1 MEPSLCAPFLQ
12 LALLPASWSKP
23 ALAISPGL
31 CPSPPLMVWP
41 ASDARPPTRQSCP
54 ELACHTPSPASA
66 VPIIGDTATEPDET
80 FTVNLRD
87 PSNATIE
94 DGQGEGTILDDDE
107 LPPLEIGDVSVLEG
121 DNGIVNA
128 VFTVSLS
135 AKSDQTVTVAVQTAN
150 GTATASADYTAVGP
164 ITLTFAPGVTSQT
177 LTVPVFGDIADE
189 PNETFTVTLSGA
201 SNATIGTGQGA
212 GTIMDDDDALP
223 ELGIGDVRIVEGD
236 AGTVNA
242 AFTVSLSTA
251 SPQTVTVV
259 LQTAN
264 GTATAG
270 SDYATVGPITVT
282 VTFAAGTVSR
292 TVVIP
297 VIGDTALEP
306 DETFAVNLTAATNAG
321 IIRAQGVGTILD
333 DDTPVFPGVTP
344 TISIDD
350 VVAVEGNAGTTNA
363 TFTVRLDRA
372 GTQTVTVTVRTA
384 NGAATAGSDYTAV
397 GPTTLQFSPGTTTQ
411 TVTVPVLGD
420 TTLEPDETFAVS
432 LSAPGNATIGD
443 GQGLGTIRNDD
454 GATPPGPG
462 PGPAPAPS
470 PNNDDEEDK
479 PRVETEDERRNRE
492 RTNRAGK
499 DDEYVEGNV
508 VEVHSDEQAP
518 YVVIANRDG
527 LVKVVLFK
535 DAAQV
540 AEDIEVGD
548 YLEADGEKQH
558 EQLFHADSVEI
569 SRRGR

>member
-1 MEPSLCAPFLQ
+1 
-12 LALLPASWSKP
+12 
-23 ALAISPGL
+23 
-31 CPSPPLMVWP
+31 
-41 ASDARPPTRQSCP
+41 
-54 ELACHTPSPASA
+54 

-270 SDYATVGPITVT
+270 SDYAAVGPITVT

-292 TVVIP
+292 TVVIL

-372 GTQTVTVTVRTA
+372 A
-384 NGAATAGSDYTAV
+384 
-397 GPTTLQFSPGTTTQ
+397 
-411 TVTVPVLGD
+411 
-420 TTLEPDETFAVS
+420 
-432 LSAPGNATIGD
+432 
-443 GQGLGTIRNDD
+443 
-454 GATPPGPG
+454 
-462 PGPAPAPS
+462 
-470 PNNDDEEDK
+470 
-479 PRVETEDERRNRE
+479 RR
-492 RTNRAGK
+492 
-499 DDEYVEGNV
+499 
-508 VEVHSDEQAP
+508 P
-518 YVVIANRDG
+518 
-527 LVKVVLFK
+527 
-535 DAAQV
+535 
-540 AEDIEVGD
+540 
-548 YLEADGEKQH
+548 
-558 EQLFHADSVEI
+558 
-569 SRRGR
+569 

>member
-1 MEPSLCAPFLQ
+1 M
-12 LALLPASWSKP
+12 
-23 ALAISPGL
+23 
-31 CPSPPLMVWP
+31 
-41 ASDARPPTRQSCP
+41 
-54 ELACHTPSPASA
+54 
-66 VPIIGDTATEPDET
+66 
-80 FTVNLRD
+80 
-87 PSNATIE
+87 
-94 DGQGEGTILDDDE
+94 ILDDDE
-107 LPPLEIGDVSVLEG
+107 
-121 DNGIVNA
+121 
-128 VFTVSLS
+128 
-135 AKSDQTVTVAVQTAN
+135 
-150 GTATASADYTAVGP
+150 
-164 ITLTFAPGVTSQT
+164 
-177 LTVPVFGDIADE
+177 
-189 PNETFTVTLSGA
+189 
-201 SNATIGTGQGA
+201 
-212 GTIMDDDDALP
+212 ALP

-242 AFTVSLSTA
+242 AFTVSLSTV
-251 SPQTVTVV
+251 SSQTVTVV

-264 GTATAG
+264 GTATTG
-270 SDYATVGPITVT
+270 SDYAAVGPITVT
-282 VTFAAGTVSR
+282 VTFPAGTVSR
-292 TVVIP
+292 TVAIP

-321 IIRAQGVGTILD
+321 IVRAQGVGTILD

-350 VVAVEGNAGTTNA
+350 VVVVEGNAGTTNA
-363 TFTVRLDRA
+363 TFTARLDRA
-372 GTQTVTVTVRTA
+372 STQSVTVTAQTA
-384 NGAATAGSDYTAV
+384 NGTATAGSDYTPV
-397 GPTTLQFSPGTTTQ
+397 GPINLQFSPGTTTQ
-411 TVTVPVLGD
+411 TLTVPVLGD
-420 TTLEPDETFAVS
+420 TTLEPDETFAVN

-508 VEVHSDEQAP
+508 VEVHPDERPP

-535 DAAQV
+535 DASQV
-540 AEDIEVGD
+540 ADDIRVGD

-569 SRRGR
+569 SRPGR